1 MDRRT
6 VRGRTLRTATV
17 IPPTARGG
25 LNEPGSAYARTAA
38 RDPEPP
44 PAPPVPSVQTDDFK
58 EQVRSRS
65 DIAQVVGESISLKA
79 LRGGAELAGLCP
91 FHDDRNPS
99 LKVYP
104 DRQTF
109 RCWSCDTGGDVFTF
123 VMKFDGL
130 DFFSA
135 LKHLAQRAGLEMPQR
150 SGGERSP
157 GGPNRGRLLEVLAW
171 ADRQCHFFL
180 TKSPGAAAARDYL
193 SGRGVHA
200 GLAKTY
206 GLGFHPPEWSWLVG
220 RAKGLFDREELLAA
234 GVAGERKDGGGL
246 RDHALFPGRV
256 IFPIRDER
264 GRTIAFG
271 GRELPTDDP
280 AARSGA
286 KYINS
291 SEGVLFHK
299 SKVLYGLDVAREAIR
314 KPTCDTALV
323 VEGYTDTLALHE
335 AGYANVVATL
345 GTALTKEHVGVLRRF
360 TNRIVL
366 VLDGDRAGQDAAE
379 KALQKLLAESV
390 DLRVLTLPAG
400 SDPADFV
407 AGSPEKFGELVASAP
422 EALDFKLARVTARHG
437 GDSLQAGD
445 AGAKEMLE
453 LLRTDPGLAGT
464 QRGDLVLMRTSERFG
479 VSERRLR
486 ADLGAPRPGRPRLAP
501 DDAPGPGGEPAEFPI
516 PRPAGEALPEAELLK
531 ILLTRPDL
539 FAAAHA
545 AVGSADLRHVGLRRL
560 FELCEDADETDGE
573 VTLPAVLDAAAPS
586 GDSPLKRFAVRLL
599 AEADEQRLAGQLDG
613 SVENPLAAGT
623 PIARLHVDADAART
637 APAGGVR
644 DGRIADL
651 PPLLARAVAAITR
664 RRTTRQA
671 LSNRADLA
679 HFAAAPGRGLDEATR
694 ALLRRQQDLHA
705 RRHVPG

>member
-1 MDRRT
+1 MT
-6 VRGRTLRTATV
+6 TGR
-17 IPPTARGG
+17 
-25 LNEPGSAYARTAA
+25 SAA
-38 RDPEPP
+38 DG
-44 PAPPVPSVQTDDFK
+44 DDFK
-58 EQVRSRS
+58 EQVRARS
-65 DIAQVVGESISLKA
+65 DIAQVVGESISLKP

-109 RCWSCDTGGDVFTF
+109 RCWSCDTGGDVFSF

-130 DFFSA
+130 EFYDA
-135 LKHLAQRAGLEMPQR
+135 LKHLAERAGLEMPRR
-150 SGGERSP
+150 SRGSQENA

-171 ADRQCHFFL
+171 ADRQCHALL
-180 TKSPGAAAARDYL
+180 TKSAEANAARAYL
-193 SGRGVHA
+193 SGRGIHA

-206 GLGFHPPEWSWLVG
+206 GLGYHPPSWTWLTD
-220 RAKGLFDREELLAA
+220 RAKGHFSREELLAA
-234 GVAGERKDGGGL
+234 GVAGEKKDGSGL
-246 RDHALFPGRV
+246 RDHPLFPGRV

-271 GRELPTDDP
+271 GRQLPGESDDF
-280 AARSGA
+280 GG

-291 SEGVLFHK
+291 SEGTLFHK
-299 SKVLYGLDVAREAIR
+299 SKVLYGLDVAREEIR

-323 VEGYTDTLALHE
+323 VEGYTDVLGLHE
-335 AGYANVVATL
+335 AGYKNVVATL

-390 DLRVLTLPAG
+390 DLRVLTLPEGA
-400 SDPADFV
+400 DPADFV
-407 AGSPEKFGELVASAP
+407 AERPDEFGRLVAAAP

-445 AGAKEMLE
+445 AGAKEMLD
-453 LLRTDPGLAGT
+453 LLRADPGLAGT

-486 ADLGAPRPGRPRLAP
+486 ADLAGPRPDPPRFRPEP
-501 DDAPGPGGEPAEFPI
+501 DVPDV
-516 PRPAGEALPEAELLK
+516 PRERPVPEPAGEEAAEAELLK

-545 AVGSADLRHVGLRRL
+545 SVGADDLRHAGCRRL
-560 FELCEDADETDGE
+560 FELCGDAEELDGE
-573 VTLPAVLDAAAPS
+573 VTLPAVLNAAAPQ

-599 AEADEQRLAGQLDG
+599 AAADEQRLAGRLDG
-613 SVENPLAAGT
+613 TVED
-623 PIARLHVDADAART
+623 PIAASGTRVATLNTHAPST
-637 APAGGVR
+637 TPAGSH
-644 DGRIADL
+644 DGAAQEERHDL
-651 PPLLARAVAAITR
+651 PPLLALAVDAITR
-664 RRTTRQA
+664 RRRRRQA
-671 LSNRADLA
+671 LHSRADLA
-679 HFAAAPGRGLDEATR
+679 HAPSGPDGGLDEATL
-694 ALLRRQQDLHA
+694 AVLRRQQELHA
-705 RRHVPG
+705 SRHRPG

>member
-1 MDRRT
+1 MQSSRST
-6 VRGRTLRTATV
+6 VDGA
-17 IPPTARGG
+17 
-25 LNEPGSAYARTAA
+25 
-38 RDPEPP
+38 
-44 PAPPVPSVQTDDFK
+44 DDFK
-58 EQVRSRS
+58 EQVRARS
-65 DIAQVVGESISLKA
+65 DIAQVIAESISLKP

-109 RCWSCDTGGDVFTF
+109 RCWSCDTGGDVFSF

-135 LKHLAQRAGLEMPQR
+135 LKHLAERAGLELPKR
-150 SGGERSP
+150 SGGNRPES

-171 ADRQCHFFL
+171 ADRQCHALL
-180 TKSPGAAAARDYL
+180 TKSAEANAAREYL
-193 SGRGVHA
+193 SGRGIHA

-206 GLGFHPPEWSWLVG
+206 GLGYHPPSWTWLVD
-220 RAKGLFDREELLAA
+220 RAKGLFSREELTAA
-234 GVAGERKDGGGL
+234 GVAGEKRDGSGL
-246 RDHALFPGRV
+246 RDHPLFPGRV

-271 GRELPTDDP
+271 GRQLPGDDF
-280 AARSGA
+280 GG

-299 SKVLYGLDVAREAIR
+299 SKVLYGLDVARDQIR

-323 VEGYTDTLALHE
+323 VEGYTDVLGLHH
-335 AGYANVVATL
+335 AGYKNVVATL
-345 GTALTKEHVGVLRRF
+345 GTALTGEHVGVLRRF

-400 SDPADFV
+400 TDPADFV
-407 AGSPEKFGELVASAP
+407 AENPDEFGRLVAAAP

-445 AGAKEMLE
+445 AGAREMLD
-453 LLRTDPGLAGT
+453 LLRADRGLAGT
-464 QRGDLVLMRTSERFG
+464 RRGDLVLMRTSERFG

-486 ADLGAPRPGRPRLAP
+486 KELGAGNPAPPRPAPEPDRRP
-501 DDAPGPGGEPAEFPI
+501 EPAERPV
-516 PRPAGEALPEAELLK
+516 PQPAGEDLAEAELLK

-539 FAAAHA
+539 FPAAHGR
-545 AVGSADLRHVGLRRL
+545 VGAEDLRHDGCRRL
-560 FELCEDADETDGE
+560 FELCEDAGELDGE
-573 VTLPAVLDAAAPS
+573 VTLPAVLDAAAPR

-599 AEADEQRLAGQLDG
+599 AQADEQRLAGRLDG
-613 SVENPLAAGT
+613 TVEDNIADSGTRVATLDTHVPGTTPGPHDGAAQ
-623 PIARLHVDADAART
+623 
-637 APAGGVR
+637 
-644 DGRIADL
+644 DGPHDL
-651 PPLLARAVAAITR
+651 PPLLALAVDAITR
-664 RRTTRQA
+664 RRDRRRA
-671 LSNRADLA
+671 LGARADLA
-679 HFAAAPGRGLDEATR
+679 QVPGPRADGGGLDEATV
-694 ALLRRQQDLHA
+694 ALLRRQQQLHQDA
-705 RRHVPG
+705 HAGRHRPG